1 MSPSADAAS
10 IKYTFVQGGY
20 SDGASHVGPA
30 LPRDGEGNVWMG
42 GFSTNPSPGGHVN
55 LGDDDA
61 WLAKY
66 ISGGLLLGTISFAT
80 TVGDVITDLTVGAD
94 GAAYAVGNT
103 PGLAG
108 RPKRGPYGYGQR

>member
-1 MSPSADAAS
+1 MSPSA
-10 IKYTFVQGGY
+10 VQLRLNIRSSRAGTRTARRT
-20 SDGASHVGPA
+20 SDQLFRAMERETSG
-30 LPRDGEGNVWMG
+30 WG

-94 GAAYAVGNT
+94 GAAYVVGTT

-108 RPKRGPYGYGQR
+108 RSKRGPYGYGQR